1 MQRFAV
7 FVDAGYLLAAG
18 GWAVTGSPRRGD
30 SIARVTDL
38 VGWLQARA
46 SSTMPERELLRLYWY
61 DAAPN
66 RQATTEQL
74 AVAELP
80 DTKLRLG
87 HLTTQGTQKGVD
99 ALLLSDLTT
108 LSRERSIDTAIL
120 LAGDGDFAEAVTQSQ
135 QHGTRLL
142 LWAVSTPQNT
152 VSPALRHEADR
163 VELIGATE
171 LEPYFTQAPPKPA
184 RAPEPTVARPI
195 AVSNELPVYAT
206 LVTDEAL
213 RIGRAFADRWA
224 SLASDGERQSVL
236 ASEPRVPGEI
246 DYRLIRFALE
256 EAGLSADTRLAPDTL
271 RTVREGFWAGLAA
284 RSS

>member
-18 GWAVTGSPRRGD
+18 GWAVTGSPRRSD
-30 SIARVTDL
+30 SIARSTAL
-38 VGWLQARA
+38 VAWLQARSQA
-46 SSTMPERELLRLYWY
+46 ALPERELLRLYWY

-66 RQATTEQL
+66 RQATTDQL
-74 AVAELP
+74 VIAELP

-87 HLTTQGTQKGVD
+87 HLTSQGTQKGVD

-120 LAGDGDFAEAVTQSQ
+120 IAGDGDFAEAVNQSQ

-142 LWAVSTPQNT
+142 LWAIDTPQNT
-152 VSPALRHEADR
+152 VSPVLRHEADR
-163 VELIGATE
+163 VELIGSAE
-171 LEPYFTQAPPKPA
+171 LVEYFTAAPPKPV
-184 RAPEPTVARPI
+184 RVPEPVTPRP
-195 AVSNELPVYAT
+195 AAATNDLPVYAT

-213 RIGRAFADRWA
+213 RIGRAFADRWSA
-224 SLASDGERQSVL
+224 QVTDGDRSAVM
-236 ASEPRVPGEI
+236 AGEPRVPGEI

-256 EAGLSADTRLAPDTL
+256 EANLSGDTRLAPDAL
-271 RTVREGFWAGLAA
+271 RTIREGFWAGLAA
-284 RSS
+284 R